1 MRFQH
6 FKIGIKIALVLGAI
20 AFIQAGIQL
29 YVVVGSNENWLH
41 SFGHLLAVIVTT
53 LVMVQWLV
61 HKMVIIPLK
70 RLTQIVGDIAQGDGD
85 LTKRVPVTNQ
95 DEIGQLGQLLNQFIE
110 KLQLS
115 MAKVGEVTN
124 QVAIDSQKLST
135 TADEMAKGVDLQK
148 IKITQSA
155 TAVEEMTMTVG
166 EVARNTQEASDIAQE
181 ASNTAKNGKKV
192 VNEAVVSMQKVA
204 EAVGQSST
212 VILALGKSSDQI
224 GEIVGTIEDIADQTN
239 LLALN
244 AAIEAA
250 CAGEQG
256 RGFAV
261 VADEVRK
268 LAERTTKATKEI
280 SEMIRKIQAD
290 TKTAVMSMEDGTQ
303 KVSNGVMLAN
313 ETSDALTRIQSL
325 VMQTAGM
332 IQQIATAAEE
342 QSTTIHQI
350 AKDLEAVTQVGEQT
364 SAGAEESATRSH
376 ELRGLAEDLQSIV
389 TTFKV

>member
-20 AFIQAGIQL
+20 VLIQSAIQV
-29 YVVVGSNENWLH
+29 YMVVGSEENWLH
-41 SFGHLLAVIVTT
+41 SFGHLLALIVPT

-61 HKMVIIPLK
+61 HKMVMVPLK
-70 RLTQIVGDIAQGDGD
+70 RLTQVVEDIAKDDSD
-85 LTKRVPVTNQ
+85 LTKRVLVTNH
-95 DEIGQLGQLLNQFIE
+95 DEIGQLGQLVNQFIE

-115 MAKVGEVTN
+115 MVKVGEVAN
-124 QVAIDSQKLST
+124 RVAIDWQEMSA
-135 TADEMAKGVDLQK
+135 TADEMAKGVDIQK

-155 TAVEEMTMTVG
+155 SAVEEMMMTAG
-166 EVARNTQEASDIAQE
+166 EVARNSQEASDIAQE
-181 ASNTAKNGKKV
+181 ASNTAKNGQRV
-192 VNEAVVSMQKVA
+192 VNEAVVSMQMVA

-212 VILALGKSSDQI
+212 VIAALGKSSDQI

-250 CAGEQG
+250 RAGEQG

-280 SEMIRKIQAD
+280 SGMIRQIQTDAKI
-290 TKTAVMSMEDGTQ
+290 AVMSMEDGTQ
-303 KVSNGVMLAN
+303 KVGNGVMLAN
-313 ETSDALTRIQSL
+313 ETSDALTRIQNL

-332 IQQIATAAEE
+332 IQQIAAAAEQ
-342 QSTTIHQI
+342 QSTTTHQI
-350 AKDLEAVTQVGEQT
+350 AKDLEAVSQVGEET
-364 SAGAEESATRSH
+364 SAGAEESAKRSH
-376 ELRGLAEDLQSIV
+376 ELRGLAEDLQTIV
-389 TTFKV
+389 STFKV

>member
-1 MRFQH
+1 MRFQN

-20 AFIQAGIQL
+20 AFIQAAIQL
-29 YVVVGSNENWLH
+29 YVVVGSDQNWLH

-70 RLTQIVGDIAQGDGD
+70 RLTQVVGDIAQGDGD
-85 LTKRVPVTNQ
+85 LTKRVPVTGQ
-95 DEIGQLGQLLNQFIE
+95 DEIGQLGQLVNQFID
-110 KLQLS
+110 KLHVS

-124 QVAIDSQKLST
+124 QVAIDSQQMSA

-155 TAVEEMTMTVG
+155 SAVEEMTMTAG

-181 ASNTAKNGKKV
+181 AADTAKNGHKV
-192 VNEAVVSMQKVA
+192 VTEAVASMQLVA
-204 EAVGQSST
+204 DAVGESST
-212 VILALGKSSDQI
+212 VITALGRSSDQI

-250 CAGEQG
+250 RAGEQG

-280 SEMIRKIQAD
+280 SEMIRQIQTD

-332 IQQIATAAEE
+332 IQQIAASAEE
-342 QSTTIHQI
+342 QSTTTHQI
-350 AKDLEAVTQVGEQT
+350 AKDLEAVTQVGEET
-364 SAGAEESATRSH
+364 SAGAVESATRSH
-376 ELRGLAEDLQSIV
+376 ELCGLAEDLQGIV
-389 TTFKV
+389 STFKV

>member
-6 FKIGIKIALVLGAI
+6 LRIGIKIALVLGAI
-20 AFIQAGIQL
+20 ALIQAGIQL
-29 YVVVGSNENWLH
+29 FVVVGSGQDWLH

-61 HKMVIIPLK
+61 HKMVILPLK
-70 RLTQIVGDIAQGDGD
+70 KLTHVVEDIAQGEGD
-85 LTKRVPVTNQ
+85 LTKRVPVTDQ
-95 DEIGQLGQLLNQFIE
+95 DEIGQLGQLVNQFID

-115 MAKVGEVTN
+115 IAKVGEVTN
-124 QVAIDSQKLST
+124 QVAIDSQEMST
-135 TADEMAKGVDLQK
+135 TADEMAKGADTQK
-148 IKITQSA
+148 VKITQSA
-155 TAVEEMTMTVG
+155 SAVEEMTMTAG
-166 EVARNTQEASDIAQE
+166 EVARKSQEAADIAQE
-181 ASNTAKNGKKV
+181 ASNTALSGQRIV
-192 VNEAVVSMQKVA
+192 TEAVASMHQVSD
-204 EAVGQSST
+204 AVGQSSE
-212 VILALGKSSDQI
+212 VIATLGRSSDQI

-250 CAGEQG
+250 RAGEQG

-280 SEMIRKIQAD
+280 AQMIRQIQSD
-290 TKTAVMSMEDGTQ
+290 TKAAVTSMEEGTQ
-303 KVSNGVMLAN
+303 RVGNGVTLAN
-313 ETSDALTRIQSL
+313 KTSEALTQIESF

-332 IQQIATAAEE
+332 IQQIAAAAEQ
-342 QSTTIHQI
+342 QSTTTHQI
-350 AKDLEAVTQVGEQT
+350 AKDLEAVTQVGEET
-364 SAGAEESATRSH
+364 STGATESAQRSH
-376 ELRGLAEDLQSIV
+376 ELRGLAQDLQNIV

>member
-1 MRFQH
+1 MSFH
-6 FKIGIKIALVLGAI
+6 NLKIGAKIGFVLGAI
-20 AFIQAGIQL
+20 ALIQSAIQL
-29 YVVVGSNENWLH
+29 YVVVSSDQNWLH

-61 HKMVIIPLK
+61 HKMVIVPLK
-70 RLTQIVGDIAQGDGD
+70 NLTTIVEDIAQGNGD
-85 LTKRVPVTNQ
+85 LTKRVPVTGK
-95 DEIGQLGQLLNQFIE
+95 DEIGQLAKLFNQFID

-115 MAKVGEVTN
+115 ISKVGEVTGR
-124 QVAIDSQKLST
+124 VAVDAQEMSA
-135 TADEMAKGVDLQK
+135 TADEIARGADTQK
-148 IKITQSA
+148 VKMTQSA
-155 TAVEEMTMTVG
+155 SAVEEMTMTAG
-166 EVARNTQEASDIAQE
+166 EVARNSQEASGIAQD
-181 ASNTAKNGKKV
+181 ASTTAQEGQRV
-192 VNEAVVSMQKVA
+192 VREAVSSMQLVA
-204 EAVGQSST
+204 EAVGQSSE
-212 VILALGKSSDQI
+212 VIAALGRSSDQI

-250 CAGEQG
+250 RAGEQG

-280 SEMIRKIQAD
+280 AQMIRQIQDD
-290 TKTAVMSMEDGTQ
+290 TKTAVSSMEEGTQ
-303 KVSNGVMLAN
+303 RVGSGVKLAN

-332 IQQIATAAEE
+332 IQQIAAAAEE
-342 QSTTIHQI
+342 QSTATHQI
-350 AKDLEAVTQVGEQT
+350 ARDLEAVTQVGEET
-364 SAGAEESATRSH
+364 SAGAEESAKRSH
-376 ELRGLAEDLQSIV
+376 ELRGLAEDLQNIL

>member
-6 FKIGIKIALVLGAI
+6 CKIGIKIALVLGAI
-20 AFIQAGIQL
+20 ALIQSAIQL
-29 YVVVGSNENWLH
+29 YVVAGSSQNWLH

-70 RLTQIVGDIAQGDGD
+70 RLAQVVGDIAQGDGD
-85 LTKRVPVTNQ
+85 WTKRVPVTGQ
-95 DEIGQLGQLLNQFIE
+95 DEIGQLGQLVNQFID
-110 KLQLS
+110 KLHVS

-124 QVAIDSQKLST
+124 QVSIHSQQMSE

-148 IKITQSA
+148 SKITQSA
-155 TAVEEMTMTVG
+155 SAVEEMTMTAG
-166 EVARNTQEASDIAQE
+166 EVARNSQEASDIAQE
-181 ASNTAKNGKKV
+181 ASNTAKNGQKV
-192 VNEAVVSMQKVA
+192 VTEAVASMQLVA

-212 VILALGKSSDQI
+212 VITALGRSSDQI

-250 CAGEQG
+250 RAGEQG

-280 SEMIRKIQAD
+280 SGMIRQIQAD
-290 TKTAVMSMEDGTQ
+290 TKRAMMSMEDGTQ
-303 KVSNGVMLAN
+303 KVGNGVMLAN
-313 ETSDALTRIQSL
+313 ETSDALCRIQGL
-325 VMQTAGM
+325 VLQTAGM
-332 IQQIATAAEE
+332 IQQIAAAAEE
-342 QSTTIHQI
+342 QSTTTHQI
-350 AKDLEAVTQVGEQT
+350 AKDLEAVSQVGEET
-364 SAGAEESATRSH
+364 SAGAEESAKRGH
-376 ELRGLAEDLQSIV
+376 ELRGRAEDLKSIV

>member
-20 AFIQAGIQL
+20 ALIQSAIQV
-29 YVVVGSNENWLH
+29 YMVVGPEENWLH
-41 SFGHLLAVIVTT
+41 SFGHLLALIVTT

-61 HKMVIIPLK
+61 HKMVIVPLK
-70 RLTQIVGDIAQGDGD
+70 RLTQVVEDIAKGDCD
-85 LTKRVPVTNQ
+85 LTKRVLVTNH
-95 DEIGQLGQLLNQFIE
+95 DEIGQLGQLVNQFIE

-115 MAKVGEVTN
+115 MVKVGEVTN
-124 QVAIDSQKLST
+124 RVAIDLQEMSA
-135 TADEMAKGVDLQK
+135 TADEMAKGVDTQK
-148 IKITQSA
+148 IKVTQSA
-155 TAVEEMTMTVG
+155 SAVEEMMMTAG
-166 EVARNTQEASDIAQE
+166 EVARNSQEASDIAQE
-181 ASNTAKNGKKV
+181 ASNTAKNGQRV
-192 VNEAVVSMQKVA
+192 VNEAVVSMQMVA

-212 VILALGKSSDQI
+212 VIAALGKSSNQI

-250 CAGEQG
+250 RAGEQG

-280 SEMIRKIQAD
+280 SGMIRQIQAD
-290 TKTAVMSMEDGTQ
+290 TKIAVMSMEDGTQ
-303 KVSNGVMLAN
+303 KVGNGVMLAN

-332 IQQIATAAEE
+332 IQQIAAAAEE
-342 QSTTIHQI
+342 QSLHTGLTPVAPLCSVLRH
-350 AKDLEAVTQVGEQT
+350 GELPQ
-364 SAGAEESATRSH
+364 GHGRS
-376 ELRGLAEDLQSIV
+376 DDP
-389 TTFKV
+389 FFY

>member
-20 AFIQAGIQL
+20 VLIQSAIQV
-29 YVVVGSNENWLH
+29 YMVVGSEENWLH
-41 SFGHLLAVIVTT
+41 SFGHLLALIVPT

-61 HKMVIIPLK
+61 HKMVMVPLK
-70 RLTQIVGDIAQGDGD
+70 RLTQVVEDIAKGDSD
-85 LTKRVPVTNQ
+85 LTKRVLVTNH
-95 DEIGQLGQLLNQFIE
+95 DEIGQLGQLVNQFIE

-115 MAKVGEVTN
+115 MVKVGEVAN
-124 QVAIDSQKLST
+124 RVAIDWQEMSA
-135 TADEMAKGVDLQK
+135 TADEMAKGVDIQK

-155 TAVEEMTMTVG
+155 SAVEEMMMTAG
-166 EVARNTQEASDIAQE
+166 EVARNSQEASDIAQE
-181 ASNTAKNGKKV
+181 ASNTAKNGQRV
-192 VNEAVVSMQKVA
+192 VNEAVVSMQMVA

-212 VILALGKSSDQI
+212 VIAALGKSSDQI

-250 CAGEQG
+250 RAGEQG
-256 RGFAV
+256 RGFAI

-280 SEMIRKIQAD
+280 SGMIRQIQAD
-290 TKTAVMSMEDGTQ
+290 TKRAVMSMEDGTQ
-303 KVSNGVMLAN
+303 KVGNGVMLAN

-332 IQQIATAAEE
+332 IQQIAAAAEE
-342 QSTTIHQI
+342 QSTTTHQI
-350 AKDLEAVTQVGEQT
+350 AKDLEAVSQVGKET
-364 SAGAEESATRSH
+364 SAGAEESAKRSY
-376 ELRGLAEDLQSIV
+376 ELRGLAEDLQTIV

>member
-20 AFIQAGIQL
+20 AFFQAAIQL
-29 YVVVGSNENWLH
+29 YVVVGSDENWLH

-61 HKMVIIPLK
+61 HKMVIVPLN
-70 RLTQIVGDIAQGDGD
+70 RLTQVVKDIAQGDGD
-85 LTKRVPVTNQ
+85 LTKRVPVTDQ
-95 DEIGQLGQLLNQFIE
+95 DEIGQLGQLVNQFID
-110 KLQLS
+110 KLQVS

-124 QVAIDSQKLST
+124 QVAIDSQQLST

-155 TAVEEMTMTVG
+155 AAVEEMTMTAG

-181 ASNTAKNGKKV
+181 ASNTAKNGQKV
-192 VNEAVVSMQKVA
+192 VNEAVASMQLVA
-204 EAVGQSST
+204 DAVGQSST
-212 VILALGKSSDQI
+212 VISDLGKSSDQI

-250 CAGEQG
+250 RAGEQG

-280 SEMIRKIQAD
+280 SEMIRHIQAD

-303 KVSNGVMLAN
+303 KVGNGVMLAN
-313 ETSDALTRIQSL
+313 ETSDALTRIQIL

-332 IQQIATAAEE
+332 IQQIATAAEQ
-342 QSTTIHQI
+342 QSTTTHQI
-350 AKDLEAVTQVGEQT
+350 AKDLEAVTQVGEET
-364 SAGAEESATRSH
+364 SAGAEESAKRSH
-376 ELRGLAEDLQSIV
+376 ELCGLAEDLQGIV
-389 TTFKV
+389 STFKV

>member
-1 MRFQH
+1 MSFHNLRIGT
-6 FKIGIKIALVLGAI
+6 KIGLVLGAI
-20 AFIQAGIQL
+20 ALIQSAIQL
-29 YVVVGSNENWLH
+29 YVVVGSDQNWLH
-41 SFGHLLAVIVTT
+41 SFGHLLAVIITT

-61 HKMVIIPLK
+61 HKMVIVPLK
-70 RLTQIVGDIAQGDGD
+70 KLTTIVEDIAQGDGD
-85 LTKRVPVTNQ
+85 LTKRVPVTEQ
-95 DEIGQLGQLLNQFIE
+95 DEIGQLGLLFNEFID

-115 MAKVGEVTN
+115 IRKVGEVTSRVSVDA
-124 QVAIDSQKLST
+124 QEMSS
-135 TADEMAKGVDLQK
+135 TADEIARGADTQK
-148 IKITQSA
+148 VKMTQSA
-155 TAVEEMTMTVG
+155 SSVEEMTMTAG
-166 EVARNTQEASDIAQE
+166 EVARNSQEASGIAQE
-181 ASNTAKNGKKV
+181 ASNTAQEGQRV
-192 VNEAVVSMQKVA
+192 VTEAVASMQLVA

-212 VILALGKSSDQI
+212 VIAALGRSSDQI

-250 CAGEQG
+250 RAGEQG

-280 SEMIRKIQAD
+280 AEMIRQIQAD
-290 TKTAVMSMEDGTQ
+290 TKIAVTSMEEGTER
-303 KVSNGVMLAN
+303 VGNGVMLAN

-332 IQQIATAAEE
+332 IQQIAAAAEE
-342 QSTTIHQI
+342 QSTATHQI
-350 AKDLEAVTQVGEQT
+350 ARDLEAVSQVGEET
-364 SAGAEESATRSH
+364 SGGAEESARRSH
-376 ELRGLAEDLQSIV
+376 GLRGLAGELQQII

>member
-1 MRFQH
+1 MSFHKLRIGA
-6 FKIGIKIALVLGAI
+6 KIGLVLGAI
-20 AFIQAGIQL
+20 ALIQSAIQL
-29 YVVVGSNENWLH
+29 YVVVGSGQNWLH

-61 HKMVIIPLK
+61 HKMVIVPLK
-70 RLTQIVGDIAQGDGD
+70 KLTTIVEDIAQGDGD
-85 LTKRVPVTNQ
+85 LTKRVPVIEQ
-95 DEIGQLGQLLNQFIE
+95 DEIGQLGLLFNDFID

-115 MAKVGEVTN
+115 IRKVGEVTSR
-124 QVAIDSQKLST
+124 VAVDAQEMSS
-135 TADEMAKGVDLQK
+135 TADEIARGADTQK
-148 IKITQSA
+148 VKMTQSA
-155 TAVEEMTMTVG
+155 SSVEEMTMTAG
-166 EVARNTQEASDIAQE
+166 EVARNSQEASGIAQE
-181 ASNTAKNGKKV
+181 ASNTAQEGQRV
-192 VNEAVVSMQKVA
+192 VTEAVASMQLVA
-204 EAVGQSST
+204 EAVGESST
-212 VILALGKSSDQI
+212 VIAALGRSSDQI

-250 CAGEQG
+250 RAGEQG

-280 SEMIRKIQAD
+280 AEMIRQIQAD
-290 TKTAVMSMEDGTQ
+290 TKIAVTSMEEGTERVG
-303 KVSNGVMLAN
+303 KGVMLAN

-332 IQQIATAAEE
+332 IQQIAAAAEE
-342 QSTTIHQI
+342 QSTTTYQI
-350 AKDLEAVTQVGEQT
+350 ARDLEAVSQVGEET
-364 SAGAEESATRSH
+364 SGGAEESARRSH
-376 ELRGLAEDLQSIV
+376 ELRGLAGELQQII